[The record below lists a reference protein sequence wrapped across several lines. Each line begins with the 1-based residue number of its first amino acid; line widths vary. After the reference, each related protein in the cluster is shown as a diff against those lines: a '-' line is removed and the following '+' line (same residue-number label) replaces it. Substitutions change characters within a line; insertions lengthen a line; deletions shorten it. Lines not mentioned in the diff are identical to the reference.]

1 MVRHDPR
8 TSDWPSDYE
17 FPDNSQRYDG
27 CHPDPELLEWEP
39 HTHTIDVKNLKITF
53 HNGSDCHYTFKI
65 RPRSNGK
72 SLKLEMT
79 NDEDERIGYGW
90 EDNNTLFFPKGVYL
104 DFSSSSNIDEME
116 EVFRSHKWEKVIPLS
131 SSDSDSGSDSNG
143 GASNGG
149 KKFKKKKTKKQKVTK
164 NKKTRKRNVRCK

>member
-8 TSDWPSDYE
+8 TGMPASHE
-17 FPDNSQRYDG
+17 FPDNTGRLDG
-27 CHPDPELLEWEP
+27 VPGMEEWEP

-53 HNGSDCHYTFKI
+53 HDGIHSHFTFKI

-79 NDEDERIGYGW
+79 NDEDERFIYYDW
-90 EDNNTLFFPKGVYL
+90 EDNNTLYFSDKVYL

-116 EVFRSHKWEKVIPLS
+116 EVFQSHKWDKLNTPS
-131 SSDSDSGSDSNG
+131 NSDSDSSG
-143 GASNGG
+143 GASIGG
-149 KKFKKKKTKKQKVTK
+149 KKIKKKKTKKQKVTK